1 MSLNIIEW
9 LIHNNAPSQNT
20 ERERERESEREGQ
33 RKLYVYVCGR
43 KTEKKTL
50 QGVFT

>member
-20 ERERERESEREGQ
+20 EGEKSGMERQ
-33 RKLYVYVCGR
+33 RKLYVYVCER

>member
-9 LIHNNAPSQNT
+9 LIHNNATSQNT
-20 ERERERESEREGQ
+20 EREKKSEMEGQ

>member
-9 LIHNNAPSQNT
+9 LIHNNAPNQNT
-20 ERERERESEREGQ
+20 EGEKSEMEGQ
-33 RKLYVYVCGR
+33 RKLHVYVCGK
-43 KTEKKTL
+43 KTKKKTL

>member
-20 ERERERESEREGQ
+20 EGEKSEMEGQ
-33 RKLYVYVCGR
+33 TKFDVYVCGR

-50 QGVFT
+50 